1 MWHRDRMRHLHVAL
15 LVTGAISCAGCF
27 DMTTV
32 LKVDGAGSGT
42 ITHRMLLTTQAINQL
57 RQLSALGGGR
67 GSTFDPLSEAQA
79 RTMASVIGEG
89 VTLVSST
96 PVTMPTG
103 QGRESVYAFTDINKL
118 KVSTQPPA
126 PEGVKVQASGLST
139 DGETVTFSLTREANG
154 NALLHI
160 NVPEPTWLD
169 SLGPKPGGPA
179 APPPSQLAMIKSLL
193 AGAHVLLAV
202 EPAGALIRSSSPY
215 VDGSRVTLLE
225 VDLDQMLKDDTLL
238 ARLQAATTQD
248 ERKAIIKDATGLKI
262 NFDREIT
269 MEFTPR

>member
-1 MWHRDRMRHLHVAL
+1 MRHLRLAL

-27 DMTTV
+27 NMTTI

-42 ITHRMLLTTQAINQL
+42 ITHTMLLTTQAIAQL

-89 VTLVSST
+89 VTFVSSKPITT
-96 PVTMPTG
+96 PVG

-126 PEGVKVQASGLST
+126 PAGVNIQANGIST
-139 DGETVTFSLTREANG
+139 EGETVTFSLTHETNG
-154 NALLHI
+154 NAVLHI
-160 NVPEPTWLD
+160 NVPEPSFLD
-169 SLGPKPGGPA
+169 SFGSGGSGGASPA
-179 APPPSQLAMIKSLL
+179 AGQMAMIKSLL
-193 AGAHVLLAV
+193 AGAHVLLGV
-202 EPAGALIRSSSPY
+202 EPTGTLVRSSSPY
-215 VDGSRVTLLE
+215 VDGPRVTLLE
-225 VDLDQMLKDDTLL
+225 VDLDQMLKDDTLVP
-238 ARLQAATTQD
+238 RLQAAKTQD
-248 ERKAIIKDATGLKI
+248 EMKAIIKDAPGLKI

-269 MEFTPR
+269 VEFAAAAR